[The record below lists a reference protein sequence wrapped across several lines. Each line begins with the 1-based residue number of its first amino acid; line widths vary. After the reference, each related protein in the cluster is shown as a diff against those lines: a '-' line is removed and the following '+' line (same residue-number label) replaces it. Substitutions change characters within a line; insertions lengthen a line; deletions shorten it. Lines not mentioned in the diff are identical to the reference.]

1 MEQDKIKEAFAKA
14 KQDIFNLY
22 SELESIKREIKE
34 LKFIFN
40 TSNSQTDNSTQN
52 STPTHN
58 PTEINE
64 NTALQHIN
72 STQNS
77 TPTHNPAHNLP
88 FKAVKSP
95 ILTISTGNEG
105 VPTNSQTDKQTDSS
119 TRNEGVKVRFNQEQQ
134 PLTNVSNL
142 INSLDI
148 IKKELRLKF
157 KKLTTQEM
165 SVFSAVYQLEEEG
178 FIVDYSSIAKKLSL
192 TESSIRDYIQRI
204 IKKGVPILKTK
215 ENNKKILISISQD
228 LKKLASLSTIIQL
241 REL

>member
-14 KQDIFNLY
+14 KQDIFNLF

-34 LKFIFN
+34 LKFILEQQ
-40 TSNSQTDNSTQN
+40 SNSQTD
-52 STPTHN
+52 
-58 PTEINE
+58 
-64 NTALQHIN
+64 
-72 STQNS
+72 
-77 TPTHNPAHNLP
+77 TPTHNPAHNKTEINENTAFQHIISTQNSIPTHNLP
-88 FKAVKSP
+88 FKALKSP
-95 ILTISTGNEG
+95 ISTISIGNEG

-134 PLTNVSNL
+134 PLANVGNL